1 MGCTKHSLYRHG
13 GKRSGMVCVQRRRS
27 RTRASGQI
35 RTVRRAHLRV
45 RVLTARQTN
54 SVRALQTAGR
64 DAAEGPG
71 DSVAARLRQPSGTPQ
86 PTGGPET
93 PNRTPKA
100 PDSPR
105 LDVSCRARARGTD
118 GFAGETALFKLPTRN
133 FLRGTNAPVVLGEFN
148 FRDRKFWISPGIS
161 PGHARPRSSRP
172 LPPLP
177 LLPSS
182 PLLFFSPPLPFRSLR
197 AWAGLEK
204 CMKHDGSAMRD
215 RDVNMDVQ

>member
-1 MGCTKHSLYRHG
+1 MTRVRLSQADPTSAGRRDTKRSQVFAAAAGIELRASQSSARVLMGCTKHSLYRHG

-27 RTRASGQI
+27 RTRSSGQI
-35 RTVRRAHLRV
+35 RTVRRAHLRA

-118 GFAGETALFKLPTRN
+118 GFAGETALIFQLGVFFEEPMLDPKKAPASWDTR
-133 FLRGTNAPVVLGEFN
+133 
-148 FRDRKFWISPGIS
+148 
-161 PGHARPRSSRP
+161 
-172 LPPLP
+172 
-177 LLPSS
+177 
-182 PLLFFSPPLPFRSLR
+182 
-197 AWAGLEK
+197 
-204 CMKHDGSAMRD
+204 
-215 RDVNMDVQ
+215 

>member
-1 MGCTKHSLYRHG
+1 MTRVRLSQADPTSAGRRDEKRSQVFAAAAGIELRASQSRARVRMGCTKHSLYRHG

-27 RTRASGQI
+27 RTRASLI

-118 GFAGETALFKLPTRN
+118 GFAGETAVIFQLGVFFEEPMLDPKKAPASCDTR
-133 FLRGTNAPVVLGEFN
+133 
-148 FRDRKFWISPGIS
+148 
-161 PGHARPRSSRP
+161 
-172 LPPLP
+172 
-177 LLPSS
+177 
-182 PLLFFSPPLPFRSLR
+182 
-197 AWAGLEK
+197 
-204 CMKHDGSAMRD
+204 
-215 RDVNMDVQ
+215 

>member
-27 RTRASGQI
+27 RTRSSGQI

-64 DAAEGPG
+64 DAAEGLG

-118 GFAGETALFKLPTRN
+118 GFAGETAVIFQLGVFFEEPMLDPKKAPP
-133 FLRGTNAPVVLGEFN
+133 RGTPGEFS
-148 FRDRKFWISPGIS
+148 DLRKVAAERLSLIMCVCMCTL
-161 PGHARPRSSRP
+161 RPS
-172 LPPLP
+172 
-177 LLPSS
+177 
-182 PLLFFSPPLPFRSLR
+182 
-197 AWAGLEK
+197 
-204 CMKHDGSAMRD
+204 
-215 RDVNMDVQ
+215 DVAAVGDTLADVWCS

>member
-1 MGCTKHSLYRHG
+1 MTRVRLSQADPTSAGRRDIKRSQVFAAAAGIELRASQSSARVLMGCTKHSLYRHG

-27 RTRASGQI
+27 RTRSSGQI
-35 RTVRRAHLRV
+35 RTVRRAHLRA

-105 LDVSCRARARGTD
+105 LDVSCRARARGT
-118 GFAGETALFKLPTRN
+118 GRCSVKHNNYFVHVNEHTCNEYINGLQATHMRIFVMR
-133 FLRGTNAPVVLGEFN
+133 
-148 FRDRKFWISPGIS
+148 
-161 PGHARPRSSRP
+161 
-172 LPPLP
+172 
-177 LLPSS
+177 LLINS
-182 PLLFFSPPLPFRSLR
+182 
-197 AWAGLEK
+197 
-204 CMKHDGSAMRD
+204 
-215 RDVNMDVQ
+215 

>member
-1 MGCTKHSLYRHG
+1 MTRVRLSQADPTSAGRRDIKRSQVFAAAAGIELRASQSSARVLMGCTKHSLYRHG

-27 RTRASGQI
+27 RTRASLI
-35 RTVRRAHLRV
+35 KTVRRAHLRV

-105 LDVSCRARARGTD
+105 LDASCRARARGTD
-118 GFAGETALFKLPTRN
+118 GFAGETALIFQLGVFFEEPMLDPKKAPASWDTR
-133 FLRGTNAPVVLGEFN
+133 
-148 FRDRKFWISPGIS
+148 
-161 PGHARPRSSRP
+161 
-172 LPPLP
+172 
-177 LLPSS
+177 
-182 PLLFFSPPLPFRSLR
+182 
-197 AWAGLEK
+197 
-204 CMKHDGSAMRD
+204 
-215 RDVNMDVQ
+215 

>member
-1 MGCTKHSLYRHG
+1 VTRVRLSQADPTSAGRRDIKRSQVFAAAAGIELRASQWSARVLMGCTKHSLYRHG

-71 DSVAARLRQPSGTPQ
+71 DSGCATPSTLRDAQ

-118 GFAGETALFKLPTRN
+118 GFAGETALNSQLGVFFEEPMLDPKKAPASWDTR
-133 FLRGTNAPVVLGEFN
+133 
-148 FRDRKFWISPGIS
+148 
-161 PGHARPRSSRP
+161 
-172 LPPLP
+172 
-177 LLPSS
+177 
-182 PLLFFSPPLPFRSLR
+182 
-197 AWAGLEK
+197 
-204 CMKHDGSAMRD
+204 
-215 RDVNMDVQ
+215 

>member
-1 MGCTKHSLYRHG
+1 MLSYLCNAAAAPRPLSQTPNMYQLVSRCRQLERQPRPMASRVHIHTHIINDSRSAATCLRLRCDASATFTGRSDECGPARY
-13 GKRSGMVCVQRRRS
+13 KRSQVFAAAAGIELRASQSSGMVCVQRRRS

-86 PTGGPET
+86 PTGGSET

-105 LDVSCRARARGTD
+105 LDVSCRARARGTG
-118 GFAGETALFKLPTRN
+118 GFAGEMALIFQ
-133 FLRGTNAPVVLGEFN
+133 LGV
-148 FRDRKFWISPGIS
+148 
-161 PGHARPRSSRP
+161 
-172 LPPLP
+172 
-177 LLPSS
+177 
-182 PLLFFSPPLPFRSLR
+182 FF
-197 AWAGLEK
+197 
-204 CMKHDGSAMRD
+204 
-215 RDVNMDVQ
+215 

>member
-1 MGCTKHSLYRHG
+1 MTRVRLSQADPTSAGRRDEKRSQVFAAAAGIELRASQSSARVLMGCTKHSLYRHG

-64 DAAEGPG
+64 GAAEGLG

-118 GFAGETALFKLPTRN
+118 GFAGETAVIFQLGVFFEEPMLDPKKAPASWDTR
-133 FLRGTNAPVVLGEFN
+133 
-148 FRDRKFWISPGIS
+148 
-161 PGHARPRSSRP
+161 
-172 LPPLP
+172 
-177 LLPSS
+177 
-182 PLLFFSPPLPFRSLR
+182 
-197 AWAGLEK
+197 
-204 CMKHDGSAMRD
+204 
-215 RDVNMDVQ
+215 

>member
-1 MGCTKHSLYRHG
+1 MTRVRLSQADPTSAGRRDIKRSQVFAAAAGIELRASQSSARVLMGCTKHSLYRHG

-35 RTVRRAHLRV
+35 RTVRRAHLRA

-118 GFAGETALFKLPTRN
+118 GFAGETAVIFWTTRS
-133 FLRGTNAPVVLGEFN
+133 FLRGTNA
-148 FRDRKFWISPGIS
+148 
-161 PGHARPRSSRP
+161 
-172 LPPLP
+172 
-177 LLPSS
+177 
-182 PLLFFSPPLPFRSLR
+182 
-197 AWAGLEK
+197 
-204 CMKHDGSAMRD
+204 
-215 RDVNMDVQ
+215 